1 LTLQPHPLGV
11 LIAVG
16 FLVTL
21 GLTLFWML
29 RLPQPLPQEVA
40 KAVYSVEAARVIVV
54 PILDLFYSERA
65 VELACRLGRQQ
76 HATLV
81 LAYIVEVPRLLTLDA
96 PLPPEVNERAQK
108 ALEHAQRIVERHG
121 LKAVTE
127 IVRAREADEGIRRT
141 ARNYQADL
149 IVLGVQ
155 FAENRV
161 PGLFT
166 RTAES
171 LLRRPPCEVIIDG
184 VPA

>member
-1 LTLQPHPLGV
+1 MQPHPLGV
-11 LIAVG
+11 LIAIG

-29 RLPQPLPQEVA
+29 RLPQPMPQEVA
-40 KAVYSVEAARVIVV
+40 RAVYSVEAARTILV

-65 VELACRLGRQQ
+65 VELACRLGRLQN
-76 HATLV
+76 ATII
-81 LAYIVEVPRLLTLDA
+81 LAYTVEVPRVLSLDA
-96 PLPPEVNERAQK
+96 PLPSEVNERAQK
-108 ALEHAQRIVERHG
+108 ALEHAGQVVERHG
-121 LKAVTE
+121 LKAVTD
-127 IVRAREADEGIRRT
+127 IVRVREADEGIRRA
-141 ARNYQADL
+141 ARTFQADL

-166 RTAES
+166 RTAEG
-171 LLRRPPCEVIIDG
+171 LLRRPPCELIIDT

>member
-1 LTLQPHPLGV
+1 MQPHPLGV
-11 LIAVG
+11 LIAIG

-21 GLTLFWML
+21 GVTLFWML

-40 KAVYSVEAARVIVV
+40 RAVYSVEAARTILV

-65 VELACRLGRQQ
+65 VELACRLGRTQN
-76 HATLV
+76 ATIV

-96 PLPPEVNERAQK
+96 PLPNEIGERVQK
-108 ALEHAQRIVERHG
+108 ALGDARRIVERHG
-121 LKAVTE
+121 LKAITD
-127 IVRAREADEGIRRT
+127 IVRAREADEGIRRA
-141 ARNYQADL
+141 ARTYQADL

-161 PGLFT
+161 PSLFT

-171 LLRRPPCEVIIDG
+171 LLRRPPCELIIDT